1 MTSQTSEQVI
11 IGKLSLSQANGQISI
26 FAPPRSFAWLQPFG
40 AEEIAAFL
48 TELLDAVNRSQR
60 EADWLYVTEV
70 IETWKATANIR
81 ADPNVMAEVEQGL
94 AELGEGQGISWTELR
109 EELGL

>member
-1 MTSQTSEQVI
+1 MTSQTGEQVI
-11 IGKLSLSQANGQISI
+11 IGKLSLSKANGQISI
-26 FAPPRSFAWLQPFG
+26 FSPPRSFAWLQQVG

-60 EADWLYVTEV
+60 EADWSSVTEV

-81 ADPNVMAEVEQGL
+81 ADPIVMAGVEQGL
-94 AELGEGQGISWTELR
+94 AELGEGQGIGWTELR